1 VAAQTPHSRKPAGQQ
16 AGRTVKASVSLDVGT
31 HAKLS
36 AAAALEGV
44 DKSTFMSRCITEA
57 LKGIVVFDRRKSA
70 DGAGPAVERESA
82 RGDAGVE

>member
-1 VAAQTPHSRKPAGQQ
+1 
-16 AGRTVKASVSLDVGT
+16 VKASVSLDVGT

-70 DGAGPAVERESA
+70 DGATSA
-82 RGDAGVE
+82 TQEVSAD